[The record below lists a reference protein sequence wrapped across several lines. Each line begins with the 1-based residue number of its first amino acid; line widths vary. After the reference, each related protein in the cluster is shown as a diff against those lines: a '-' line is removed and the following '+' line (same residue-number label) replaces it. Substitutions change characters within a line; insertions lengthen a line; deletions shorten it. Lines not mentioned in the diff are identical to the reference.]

1 MDYIAHFD
9 NVLDPIICKKII
21 NLFEEKTNQ
30 QEHTLLE
37 NHRSFN
43 EINITKNEGWKDIQG
58 ILLDKMQN
66 YLGIY
71 MKYFNIDAK
80 SWPEKTGYE
89 EFRIKKYM
97 PNDFDEFQFHVD
109 VQDYAT
115 AKRFLVFFFYL
126 NTVKEGGET
135 AFQKNKQSDFEMKV
149 QPVEGRLLMFPPLW
163 THPHVALKPISEPK
177 YIIGSYLHYI

>member
-1 MDYIAHFD
+1 MDYIAYFD
-9 NVLDPIICKKII
+9 NVLEEEICDKII
-21 NLFEEKTNQ
+21 SKFEHETKQ
-30 QEHTLLE
+30 QEHTILE

-43 EINITKNEGWKDIQG
+43 EINITKNEGWVDIQN
-58 ILLDKMQN
+58 ILLEKMQT
-66 YLGIY
+66 YLGVY
-71 MKYFNIDAK
+71 MKYFGVDEM
-80 SWPEKTGYE
+80 SWPKQTGYE

-97 PNDFDEFQFHVD
+97 PNDFDEFKFHVD

-115 AKRFLVFFFYL
+115 ARRFLVFFFYL

-135 AFQKNKQSDFEMKV
+135 AFQKNKQSELELKV
-149 QPVEGRLLMFPPLW
+149 KPTKGRLLMFPPLW